1 MFRLLKLISTVALPF
16 AFALPLPAQTGSA
29 GGAPSQP
36 RPGVSSPV
44 RPAAGTSRTAAPAQQ
59 AVPQTAAQ
67 QDEELDRI
75 LEEWYG
81 QSRDVVKLHGEHSR
95 FIYDFVN
102 NIEKRSS
109 GRFYYEAPD
118 KGRIDL
124 GPNREGQGE
133 TVRKINP
140 DNNREIVLTIK
151 PDTPERWISDGQQ
164 VLVIDDDQKMAQQ
177 IPIPPEA
184 QGQNMMDGPLPFL
197 FGMPPE
203 KAKKR
208 YQMRLLKADAK
219 EIDLIVIPRWQ
230 QDAANYKWARVRIE
244 RSTMLPM
251 AVQMMDPP
259 GTRETVYTFPQI
271 SKNPQKALL
280 ERFTFWKE
288 KDPFKP
294 DLKGYQIQ
302 LAEVSAPAAQI
313 PSVVGMDHAAAK
325 TLLERSGYKV
335 RLLQGTPAPRE
346 ELKFRVQKQ
355 DPPAKEE
362 LEKGGQVSLTL
373 YVAPVQQTSSEV
385 PQALPSSQSAGQI
398 RVPELRGT
406 GWQDAKAQALK
417 LGLVPKFTYGRTAQ
431 KSEDVYGVYEQSPAP
446 GTLMKSGGIVVLTLY
461 NKPVAAASAAPSS
474 STSSKADA
482 R

>member
-1 MFRLLKLISTVALPF
+1 MFRLLKLISTVALIT
-16 AFALPLPAQTGSA
+16 AFALPLPAQTGPA

-36 RPGVSSPV
+36 RPGAAGVV
-44 RPAAGTSRTAAPAQQ
+44 RPAAGTSRAATPPQQ
-59 AVPQTAAQ
+59 AVAQ
-67 QDEELDRI
+67 QEAELDRI
-75 LEEWYG
+75 LEEWHR
-81 QSRDVVKLHGEHSR
+81 QSSDVVKLHGEHSR

-124 GPNREGQGE
+124 GPNRQGQGD
-133 TVRKINP
+133 TNLKINP
-140 DNNREIVLTIK
+140 DNNREVILTIK
-151 PDTPERWISDGQQ
+151 PDTPERWICDGQQ
-164 VLVIDDDQKMAQQ
+164 VLVIDDEQKVAQQ

-208 YQMRLLKADAK
+208 YEMRLLKADAK
-219 EIDLIVIPRWQ
+219 EIDLLVVPRLQ

-280 ERFTFWKE
+280 DRFTFWKE

-302 LAEVSAPAAQI
+302 LAEVSAPV
-313 PSVVGMDHAAAK
+313 PSVVGMDHVAAK

-335 RLLQGTPAPRE
+335 RLLQGAPAPRE

-362 LEKGGQVSLTL
+362 LQKGGQVSLTL
-373 YVAPVQQTSSEV
+373 YIAPVQQTSSEV
-385 PQALPSSQSAGQI
+385 PQALPPAQSAGQL
-398 RVPELRGT
+398 RVPELRGM
-406 GWQDAKAQALK
+406 GWQEAKAQALK
-417 LGLVPKFTYGRTAQ
+417 MGLVPKFTYGKTAL
-431 KSEDVYGVYEQSPAP
+431 KSEEIYDVYEQSPAP
-446 GTLMKSGGIVVLTLY
+446 GTLMKSDEIVVLTLF
-461 NKPVAAASAAPSS
+461 NKPAASAPATS
-474 STSSKADA
+474 STSPKAA
-482 R
+482 TR